1 VAVAKI
7 FETLNRK
14 PLIDGL
20 SEEGE
25 KPDIRPAGEIIL
37 KDVHFAYPSR
47 PDIVVCKDYQLHINP
62 GETVALVGQSGC
74 GKVEFFLF

>member
-1 VAVAKI
+1 VAKI

-37 KDVHFAYPSR
+37 KDVNFAYPSR
-47 PDIVVCKDYQLHINP
+47 PDIVVCKDYQLHISP